1 MWDLHKVAFGAALS
15 PVVMLLVRGI
25 SSWISRPKPVHA
37 PLKLKV
43 VITGGSRGLGL
54 ALAAKFLALG
64 DEVVISSR
72 SGEACAEATANLEK
86 QHPGCRVHSRACDVR
101 NPSEVENLAK
111 FAIASMG
118 RCDVWVNNAG
128 MSQNIKG
135 RIFETDPQEIRDIVD
150 TNLLGAIFGSRAAIN
165 RMQQQEGGGKVFLMD
180 GRGSLGEATP
190 LSAAY
195 GATKRAIPQLGRTLA
210 KECRGTGVG
219 VHVASPGM
227 VVTGL
232 LLGGSGRQ
240 DRRLV
245 RAINVLAETPDTVAE
260 WMVPR
265 MRGAAGTGGYFRF
278 LTAPGVLWR
287 FATAVAQARP
297 APARAGAARRQAGLI
312 GLAAGSRG
320 RAQAQDGPTGDPLPP
335 ADSLSPPIRR
345 HHSAIPTRPFR
356 LPPLL
361 GGEPPHAWGQKGV
374 FDGGLPWVI
383 GATSAVSPGVVLAQL
398 A

>member
-287 FATAVAQARP
+287 FATAWRRRDRLLPEP
-297 APARAGAARRQAGLI
+297 APPAAKR
-312 GLAAGSRG
+312 
-320 RAQAQDGPTGDPLPP
+320 D
-335 ADSLSPPIRR
+335 
-345 HHSAIPTRPFR
+345 
-356 LPPLL
+356 
-361 GGEPPHAWGQKGV
+361 
-374 FDGGLPWVI
+374 
-383 GATSAVSPGVVLAQL
+383 
-398 A
+398 